1 MLNEIQ
7 QLSAF
12 KKFELESC
20 QLQKIDINQLQA
32 NEKLLLFTNI
42 YNMLVVHSSIVR
54 GSPGQSILERT
65 SFMRSSKYNIGGY
78 IFSLIDVSLVELFLF
93 SVV

>member
-1 MLNEIQ
+1 MLLEIQ
-7 QLSAF
+7 QLSSF

-20 QLQKIDINQLQA
+20 QLQKIDINNLQI
-32 NEKLLLFTNI
+32 NEKLLLFTNV
-42 YNMLVVHSSIVR
+42 YNMLVVHSSIIR

-78 IFSLIDVSLVELFLF
+78 VFSLIDVRC
-93 SVV
+93 